1 MRNLPSVTLVAALLA
16 AGGGTRYLGATHK
29 LHASLDGRSVLER
42 SLANVVTSGVGP
54 VIVVTGATGIFAPA
68 GPTSLPV
75 LLVHN
80 PDWAEGQSTSI
91 RVAVREAERRAAD
104 FLLIGLADQPDIGP
118 DTWRAIADAP
128 PEYLIVVASYDGRLG
143 PHPVRLHRSLW
154 PMLPTIGDHGARTL
168 LRDHAAL
175 VHQVDCT
182 GSAADIDTLE
192 DEQRWKSS

>member
-1 MRNLPSVTLVAALLA
+1 VTLVAALLA

-29 LHASLDGRSVLER
+29 LHASLDGRSVLEH
-42 SLANVVTSGVGP
+42 SLANIVHAGVGP
-54 VIVVTGATGIFAPA
+54 VIVVTGAADISAPA
-68 GPTSLPV
+68 GPEWPPV
-75 LLVHN
+75 LLLHN

-91 RVAVREAERRAAD
+91 RVAVREAGRRAAD

-128 PEYLIVVASYDGRLG
+128 PEHLIVVASYDGRLG

-154 PMLPTIGDHGARTL
+154 PMLPTTGDHGARTL